1 MIAKSA
7 WLTSLGSQVL
17 VAIDTS
23 VLVAAI
29 VAAHESHA
37 RAKQW
42 LDAIDRRELDAL
54 VSTHALAE
62 LYGVLTRIPGG
73 LSPEEAQLTVGNLP
87 NRMRVVP
94 LTTGAYMTAVERCSA
109 RALKSGAVFDALHL
123 IAAERARA
131 DALLTF
137 NPDDFTCLAQGERP
151 KVVVP
156 SAPPAELV
164 PTISGTN
171 A

>member
-1 MIAKSA
+1 LIAKRA

-23 VLVAAI
+23 VLVAAM
-29 VAAHESHA
+29 VAAHESHEP
-37 RAKQW
+37 AKQW
-42 LDAIDRRELDAL
+42 LDAVNRRELDAL

-62 LYGVLTRIPGG
+62 LYAVLTRIRGG

-94 LTTGAYMTAVERCSA
+94 LTSGAYMRAVERCSA
-109 RALKSGAVFDALHL
+109 RGLKSGAVFDALHL

-137 NPDDFTCLAQGERP
+137 NPDDFTRLAQGERP
-151 KVVVP
+151 RVVVP

>member
-1 MIAKSA
+1 M
-7 WLTSLGSQVL
+7 
-17 VAIDTS
+17 
-23 VLVAAI
+23 AAI
-29 VAAHESHA
+29 VAAHESHGP
-37 RAKQW
+37 AKQW

-73 LSPEEAQLTVGNLP
+73 LSPEEAQVTVSNLP
-87 NRMRVVP
+87 NRLRVVP

-109 RALKSGAVFDALHL
+109 RKLKSGSVFDALHL
-123 IAAERARA
+123 IAAERSRA

-137 NPDDFTCLAQGERP
+137 NPDDFTRLAHGERP

-156 SAPPAELV
+156 SAPPAELM
-164 PTISGTN
+164 PTIAGTN

>member
-1 MIAKSA
+1 MPI
-7 WLTSLGSQVL
+7 SLGSQVL

-37 RAKQW
+37 PAKQW
-42 LDAIDRRELDAL
+42 LDAIDRRELDAI

-73 LSPEEAQLTVGNLP
+73 LSPAEAQVTVSNLP

-94 LTTGAYMTAVERCSA
+94 LTAGAYLAAIERCSM
-109 RALKSGAVFDALHL
+109 RALKSGVVFDALHL
-123 IAAERARA
+123 IAAERSGA

-137 NPDDFTCLAQGERP
+137 NASDFTRLAQGERP
-151 KVVVP
+151 KIVVP
-156 SAPPAELV
+156 SAPPAELMA
-164 PTISGTN
+164 TISSTSV
-171 A
+171 